1 MKEIRIIFCVLFC
14 SLITLC
20 SVLVGFRYNESDF
33 FKTFVTVCIFLGV
46 IVISYVILEC
56 CFENDEIKTRNKK
69 MEILENIQKKLRFP
83 KHSLQEIENTVKT
96 GEDSNLISMTK
107 KKDFNYELYRDVI
120 NSLAEV

>member
-1 MKEIRIIFCVLFC
+1 M

-33 FKTFVTVCIFLGV
+33 FRTFVTVCIFLGV

-83 KHSLQEIENTVKT
+83 KHSLQEIENTVET
-96 GEDSNLISMTK
+96 VEDSKLISMTK
-107 KKDFNYELYRDVI
+107 KKDFNYQLYRDVI
-120 NSLAEV
+120 NSLTEV